1 MLEKAGMSIA
11 RSQMRMSLSASGAN
25 DASDDELVAAFKSGH
40 GWAGEAIVRRHHA
53 GLLGYLTRLSGSSG
67 NGEELVQQTWLSAF
81 EHFDQFRPSESG
93 GLKAWLYRI
102 ASNKAHDHWR
112 SRGRER
118 TALSGLR
125 LVTDDQAPDA
135 SQPSDQ
141 AEMAEKLRQAIEQL
155 PAPQREVVVMRYFGG
170 LKFNEIADAVGCP
183 LNTALGRMHKA
194 MIKLKYLLDP
204 EAP

>member
-1 MLEKAGMSIA
+1 MSIA
-11 RSQMRMSLSASGAN
+11 RSQLRMSMSASGAS
-25 DASDDELVAAFKSGH
+25 DASDEDLVWAFKSGH

-67 NGEELVQQTWLSAF
+67 SGEELVQQTWLSAF
-81 EHFDQFRPSESG
+81 EHIDQFRPSETG

-118 TALSGLR
+118 TAMSGLR
-125 LVTDDQAPDA
+125 LVTDGQGPDA
-135 SQPSDQ
+135 SEPADR
-141 AEMAEKLRQAIEQL
+141 AEMSQRLRQAIDQL
-155 PAPQREVVVMRYFGG
+155 PAPQREVVLMRYFGG

-194 MIKLKYLLDP
+194 MIKLKDLLDP
-204 EAP
+204 EMP